1 MISYCTSSIDHEVYN
16 LVEKPVGDSLFITQ
30 PAAERTVSKA
40 LKANFDCDEIPQL
53 LLNSD
58 NTRLAVFFERSQI
71 LKLFDIS
78 LGEEIALTFK
88 VEMKNVASFVWSF
101 MPTKYAT
108 IENKFLYI
116 TVGLI
121 MIYDSIG
128 YDD

>member
-1 MISYCTSSIDHEVYN
+1 M
-16 LVEKPVGDSLFITQ
+16 GDSLFITQ

-40 LKANFDCDEIPQL
+40 LKANFDCDEVPQL
-53 LLNSD
+53 LLNND

-78 LGEEIALTFK
+78 LGEEIVLTFK
-88 VEMKNVASFVWSF
+88 VEMKNVTSFVWSF
-101 MPTKYAT
+101 MPSKYAT

-116 TVGLI
+116 TVVLI